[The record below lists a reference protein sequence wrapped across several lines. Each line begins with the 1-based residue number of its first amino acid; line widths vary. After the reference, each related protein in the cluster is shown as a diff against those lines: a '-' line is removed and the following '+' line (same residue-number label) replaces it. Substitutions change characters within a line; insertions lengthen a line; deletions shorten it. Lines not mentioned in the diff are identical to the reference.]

1 MVAHGLLTY
10 DIGKI
15 VIELEQL
22 LNHTCEDKRFLQSVL
37 FQRVS
42 NNLTQNRTRF
52 DPVEISSQKYQINLT
67 IAFSIIC

>member
-1 MVAHGLLTY
+1 MVAHGLSTY

-15 VIELEQL
+15 VIELKQL
-22 LNHTCEDKRFLQSVL
+22 LNHICEDKRFLQSVF

-67 IAFSIIC
+67 IAFSVIF

>member
-1 MVAHGLLTY
+1 MVAHGLSTY

-22 LNHTCEDKRFLQSVL
+22 LNHICEGKRFLQSVL

-52 DPVEISSQKYQINLT
+52 NPVEISSQKYQINLT